1 MKTLSIEALRQE
13 ILNSFQYRR
22 KGRGVLYVLLGV
34 LVLVFLGGCILNGM
48 LWWELLISAFMTSP
62 VVIIPLIFDHK
73 QKQMHTAL
81 NNLTFV
87 LIDDCC
93 VEKIFRRDPEGPNE
107 YALRFEQC
115 GKFRDIA
122 GHHSRHTEVG
132 DRFYVLT
139 YANNSKI
146 RYVFSQKEWKIDISD
161 FVKHENEY
169 LPIQK

>member
-1 MKTLSIEALRQE
+1 MKTLSIEALRQDV
-13 ILNSFQYRR
+13 LNSSQYRR
-22 KGRGVLYVLLGV
+22 TGHGVLYVLLGI
-34 LVLVFLGGCILNGM
+34 LALIFFGGCILNGM
-48 LWWELLISAFMTSP
+48 QWWELLISAFITSP
-62 VVIIPLIFDHK
+62 VAIILLVFDHK

-81 NNLTFV
+81 NKLSFV

-93 VEKIFRRDPEGPNE
+93 VEKIFRRDSDGPDE

-115 GKFRDIA
+115 GKFRDVA

-146 RYVFSQKEWKIDISD
+146 RYVFSQKEWEIDTAD
-161 FVKHENEY
+161 FVRREDGYH
-169 LPIQK
+169 PIQK